1 MLAIL
6 SVTLPIYLLI
16 GLGYLAVRQEWFTR
30 AEMRVFGRLV
40 IQFALPALV
49 FQALAQRRFAE
60 ILNPSYLLACT
71 LGSLTVMALAW
82 GLARRGQRRSAGFSA
97 LFAMGASF
105 PNSGF
110 VGYPIVLQLLGPVAA
125 VALALG
131 MLVENLLL
139 LPLTLALAE
148 GRSGSRA
155 WTDTLR
161 ATLARL
167 ARTPLIVAI
176 AAGFAV
182 SLAGVALPAA
192 VGKAIGLLASASTA
206 LALFVIGG
214 SLVGLQLR
222 GRLRDIGLVAAGKLL
237 LHPLVVLGLLWLLP
251 PIDGPLRSAA
261 VLFAAMPMLSI
272 YPILAQPHGEE
283 GFCAAALLLTT
294 VLSFVTVSAWIGVL
308 TLGLGWPAG
317 PQP

>member
-1 MLAIL
+1 MLATL

-16 GLGYLAVRQEWFTR
+16 GLGYLSVRLDWFGK
-30 AEMRVFGRLV
+30 AEMRVFGRFV
-40 IQFALPALV
+40 VQFALPALV

-60 ILNPSYLLACT
+60 ILNPSYLLAYT
-71 LGSLTVMALAW
+71 LGSLAVMGPAW
-82 GLARRGQRRSAGFSA
+82 LVARRVQRRSAGYSA

-148 GRSGSRA
+148 GRRDSRA
-155 WTDTLR
+155 WTSALR
-161 ATLARL
+161 QTLARL
-167 ARTPLIVAI
+167 ARTPLVVAI

-182 SLAGVALPAA
+182 SLAGLPLPDALNKS
-192 VGKAIGLLASASTA
+192 VGLLANASTA

-222 GRLRDIGLVAAGKLL
+222 GRLRDLGAVAAAKLL
-237 LHPLVVLGLLWLLP
+237 LHPLAVLALLWLLP
-251 PIDGPLRSAA
+251 PVDGPLRSAA

-294 VLSFVTVSAWIGVL
+294 VLSFASVSAWIGVL
-308 TLGLGWPAG
+308 TLGLGWPTG
-317 PQP
+317 LHP